1 MGDLE
6 FFFEHFG
13 VSERDRNI
21 YRDFFVAD
29 NKPKKTELA
38 RKYNISPTRI
48 HQIIRKFER
57 RRDWWTEEEPE
68 EEPSE
73 PVMSLFRS
81 LDECYLDAFFTRID
95 MGELILVPIGGDDGE

>member
-1 MGDLE
+1 MSDLE
-6 FFFEHFG
+6 FFFEHFK

-21 YRDFFVAD
+21 YRDFFVDD

-48 HQIIRKFER
+48 QQIIRKFER
-57 RRDWWTEEEPE
+57 RRDWWTE

-81 LDECYLDAFFTRID
+81 LDECYLDAFFTQID
-95 MGELILVPIGGDDGE
+95 MGKLIIVPIGADDGK